1 MYSLFINVLHA
12 KGRFSKE
19 YFYNLKKSVMKV
31 EKFKVLLYLKKSEPD
46 KTGKAPIMG
55 RITLNRTMAQFSCK
69 LSCTPGLWNA
79 RESRLNGKSREAV
92 ETNEKIER
100 LLLAVHSA
108 FNSLMERKKDFDAAA
123 VRDMFQGNAGMQMT
137 LLKLLDRHNE
147 EMKTRVGVDRAPT
160 TMSTY
165 VYTRRTLAEF
175 IKTEFK
181 VSDLAFG
188 QLNEQFIRDYQDFC
202 LEKKKLAMETVRH
215 YLSILK
221 KICRIAYKEGHSEK
235 YHFCH
240 FKLPKQKETTPK
252 ALSRENFEKLR
263 DLEIPEKRRS
273 HVITR
278 DLFLFACYT
287 GTAYADAV
295 SITRENLF
303 RDDEG
308 SLWLKYLRKKT
319 DYLGR
324 VKLLPEALALI
335 GKYRDDTRTTLFP
348 PQDYHTLRANMKS
361 LRLMAGLSQD
371 LVYHMG
377 RHSFASLV
385 TLEEGSTDRDH
396 QQDAGT
402 LQHKDHPNIRA
413 CDPEATVR
421 GHGQVRRGNPRF
433 ETYSLILKQS
443 LSCAV
448 HLSFYST
455 STVTR

>member
-1 MYSLFINVLHA
+1 
-12 KGRFSKE
+12 
-19 YFYNLKKSVMKV
+19 MKV

-92 ETNEKIER
+92 ETNEKIEK

-123 VRDMFQGNAGMQMT
+123 VREMFQGNAGMQMT

-202 LEKKKLAMETVRH
+202 LEKKRLAMETVRH

-278 DLFLFACYT
+278 
-287 GTAYADAV
+287 
-295 SITRENLF
+295 ENLF
-303 RDDEG
+303 QDDEG
-308 SLWLKYLRKKT
+308 SLWLKYRRKKT

-335 GKYRDDTRTTLFP
+335 GKYRDDTRITLFP

-385 TLEEGSTDRDH
+385 TLEEGVPIETISKMLGHSNIKTTQIYARVTPKRLFEDMDRFV
-396 QQDAGT
+396 
-402 LQHKDHPNIRA
+402 
-413 CDPEATVR
+413 EATR
-421 GHGQVRRGNPRF
+421 DLK
-433 ETYSLILKQS
+433 LIL
-443 LSCAV
+443 
-448 HLSFYST
+448 
-455 STVTR
+455 

>member
-1 MYSLFINVLHA
+1 
-12 KGRFSKE
+12 
-19 YFYNLKKSVMKV
+19 MKV

-147 EMKTRVGVDRAPT
+147 EMKARVGVDRAPT

-303 RDDEG
+303 TDDEG
-308 SLWLKYLRKKT
+308 SLWLKYRRKKT

-324 VKLLPEALALI
+324 VKLLP
-335 GKYRDDTRTTLFP
+335 
-348 PQDYHTLRANMKS
+348 DYHTLRANMKS
-361 LRLMAGLSQD
+361 LRLMVGLSQD

-385 TLEEGSTDRDH
+385 TLEEGVPIETISKMLGHSNIKTTQIYARVTPKRLFEDMDRFV
-396 QQDAGT
+396 
-402 LQHKDHPNIRA
+402 
-413 CDPEATVR
+413 EATR
-421 GHGQVRRGNPRF
+421 DLK
-433 ETYSLILKQS
+433 LIL
-443 LSCAV
+443 
-448 HLSFYST
+448 
-455 STVTR
+455 